1 MLVGVRS
8 RTHVGT
14 DAKEPQAGAWPRG
27 AAARVASVTKTRT
40 MRHTAREPPGSPGLT
55 GVLQNHRPARFGPVG
70 AHRRTG
76 AKRSRPVHAGE
87 EHSASKR
94 KEILTRVEDAVL
106 RDMSPSQEDGRH
118 AMPPVCG
125 AWRSRGHGDRGR
137 AAGTAGRRRPAVAR
151 RGRRCSRGRRPAG
164 DRGDR
169 GAAKRMCSMPRNPAA
184 NSGQTADL
192 RVCVLCTLVET
203 GFLRQRKAKGDMAGR
218 TRACA
223 IPGGRW
229 AALGIRVRDVS

>member
-1 MLVGVRS
+1 MPRS
-8 RTHVGT
+8 CGIRDENTNHASHRT
-14 DAKEPQAGAWPRG
+14 G
-27 AAARVASVTKTRT
+27 AAGQPRADGHPAD
-40 MRHTAREPPGSPGLT
+40 
-55 GVLQNHRPARFGPVG
+55 HRPARFGPVG
-70 AHRRTG
+70 AHRRAG

-106 RDMSPSQEDGRH
+106 RDTSPSQEDGRH

-137 AAGTAGRRRPAVAR
+137 AAVAR

>member
-1 MLVGVRS
+1 MAEGCRRS
-8 RTHVGT
+8 CGIRDENANHASHRT
-14 DAKEPQAGAWPRG
+14 G
-27 AAARVASVTKTRT
+27 AAGQPRADGRPAD
-40 MRHTAREPPGSPGLT
+40 
-55 GVLQNHRPARFGPVG
+55 HRPARFGPVG
-70 AHRRTG
+70 AHRRAG

-106 RDMSPSQEDGRH
+106 RDTSPSQEDGRH

-137 AAGTAGRRRPAVAR
+137 AAVAR

-229 AALGIRVRDVS
+229 AALGIRVQDVS